1 MIVDDILCETN
12 LGAAKVDDTDNHGH
26 LVALTVDIICSYV
39 TKNSVQRDQ
48 LSDLI
53 DNVYNTL
60 AGLSRNDPS
69 KASALQP
76 AVPIKKSVTRDFII
90 CLEDGKKFKS
100 LKRHLLSTYGM
111 TPEDYR
117 ARWNLPSDYPMVA
130 PSYSEHRSDLANRM
144 GLGRKPAQ

>member
-1 MIVDDILCETN
+1 MDD
-12 LGAAKVDDTDNHGH
+12 KDNHGH
-26 LVALTVDIICSYV
+26 LVALTTDIVCSYV
-39 TKNSVQRDQ
+39 TKNSIQRDQ
-48 LSDLI
+48 LGDLI
-53 DNVYNTL
+53 DSVYNTF
-60 AGLSRNDPS
+60 AGLGRNDLA

-111 TPEDYR
+111 SPEDYR

-130 PSYSEHRSDLANRM
+130 PSYSERRSDLANRM
-144 GLGRKPAQ
+144 GLGRKETLSNADDTKN